1 MTRQPRSL
9 VVTLVLALAG
19 STSAVAAPPR
29 PEPVDLGEIE
39 VPPEAARHNA
49 DGMKAYE
56 AGDYEAAYAAF
67 KRSHMSMVRIP
78 LDLGACSAGIWAVVP
93 DHLGASERSDG
104 LSGRSWATSARRSVW
119 GWG

>member
-1 MTRQPRSL
+1 MGRCEER
-9 VVTLVLALAG
+9 AG
-19 STSAVAAPPR
+19 PLPAFVK
-29 PEPVDLGEIE
+29 GELE
-39 VPPEAARHNA
+39 
-49 DGMKAYE
+49 GF
-56 AGDYEAAYAAF
+56 AGCG
-67 KRSHMSMVRIP
+67 VRIP